1 MGTSVLLG
9 RAGTCSGEAAA
20 LCPAAQAIQSRG
32 VPVACAKTKA
42 FQSKSP
48 CNLPSGLPTCATGN
62 WKWKLPEKC
71 VHVLSAYLGSQVL
84 PSGSAN
90 LLSQP
95 VIISEVLQPSEY
107 LHGLL
112 CPSYTGNSRTG
123 HRTPGGVSGGQR
135 RGDDPLP

>member
-1 MGTSVLLG
+1 MFPEDLAWLWQLSAGSSHSLSTGTSVLLG

-20 LCPAAQAIQSRG
+20 LCPAAQTVQGRG
-32 VPVACAKTKA
+32 APMACAKTKA
-42 FQSKSP
+42 FQSESP

-71 VHVLSAYLGSQVL
+71 VHVLSAYLGRQVL

-95 VIISEVLQPSEY
+95 VLITPQQAEAAAQEVPPTSATSE
-107 LHGLL
+107 
-112 CPSYTGNSRTG
+112 
-123 HRTPGGVSGGQR
+123 
-135 RGDDPLP
+135 